1 MIHVTVVTSSR
12 ADYGLLKNVMKLILE
27 DKDFQLSIIATGS
40 HLSSEFGESKQE
52 IIADGFTITREIPS
66 SSAHQKKTSTAD
78 SMGKIISECS
88 EALDEI
94 KPDILLLLGDR
105 FEILASAIS
114 ATLAHIPIAHI
125 HGGEVT
131 LGSMDDVF
139 RHAITKMSHL
149 HFAATEMAMNRII
162 QMGELPENVYLVGG
176 LGVDNLMRLVRTST
190 SELLRRYPI
199 TLNERNLL
207 ITFHPDTLHPEESKE
222 QLEEVLLA
230 LEVQESTSLIF
241 TAPNIDQGGSEML
254 QRLRKFVE
262 HNPNSVLIESLGFSD
277 YISLASIMD
286 GVVGNS
292 SSGLLEIPSLGVGTI
307 NIGKRQDGREL
318 ASSVI
323 NCEPK
328 KDQILEALSRLYSID
343 YRTSL
348 ENTENPYGSGGA
360 SEKILQELKSVNPK
374 NLGFKP
380 FVNILRP

>member
-12 ADYGLLKNVMKLILE
+12 ADYGLLKTVMKLILE
-27 DKDFQLSIIATGS
+27 DKDFQLSVIATGS
-40 HLSSEFGESKQE
+40 HLYSEFGESKQE

-66 SSAHQKKTSTAD
+66 SSTYQKKTSTAN
-78 SMGKIISECS
+78 SMGKIISECG

-162 QMGELPENVYLVGG
+162 QMGELPENVYQVGG

-190 SELLRRYPI
+190 SELLRKYPI
-199 TLNERNLL
+199 TLNDRNLL
-207 ITFHPDTLHPEESKE
+207 ITFHPDTLHPEESKD

-241 TAPNIDQGGSEML
+241 TAPNIDQGGSEIL
-254 QRLRKFVE
+254 ERLRKFVE

-277 YISLASIMD
+277 YISLASLVD

-328 KDQILEALSRLYSID
+328 KDQILGALSRLYSSD

-348 ENTENPYGSGGA
+348 ENTVNPYGSGGA
-360 SEKILQELKSVNPK
+360 SEKILQELKSVNLK